1 MLWRHKRAAGVL
13 LAIIAGSIFGLA
25 NYALADPECEE
36 LTFVEG
42 VGAQDT
48 NGDGLAT
55 IAEGLADING
65 DGKFTCV
72 EAQHFGMNCFICWG
86 PANCPPQGEVI
97 DTLPNKVCQE
107 SCITGK
113 RACVHMW
120 DYNCKRTATGC
131 N

>member
-48 NGDGLAT
+48 NGDGVAT
-55 IAEGLADING
+55 LVEGQVDLDG
-65 DGKFTCV
+65 DGKFTCF
-72 EAQHFGMNCFICWG
+72 EAQHFGMNCFLCWG
-86 PANCPPQGEVI
+86 NCSDEEVI
-97 DTLPNKVCQE
+97 DTLPGHICTQ
-107 SCITGK
+107 SCITGRK
-113 RACVHMW
+113 YCMGMAGF
-120 DYNCKRTATGC
+120 DCKRTATGC
-131 N
+131 K